1 MEKLDEVH
9 RIETGQAGRAGV
21 AGYPDERC
29 GPPVGTSTR
38 QNLTLFEHYFR
49 KDLIVELPL
58 LAWYFISPIKK
69 PTITRCSNRRSAGC
83 LPL

>member
-38 QNLTLFEHYFR
+38 QNLTLF
-49 KDLIVELPL
+49 
-58 LAWYFISPIKK
+58 
-69 PTITRCSNRRSAGC
+69 
-83 LPL
+83 